1 MLQLLYPCSRFSPDR
16 CLICGGNFRDHLT
29 LWWSKNLYKPLDRIL
44 DDTYRTG
51 VRIVD
56 GKSAPASD
64 AQPPPHQ
71 KGRRR
76 QPSRKARLDATRY
89 MPRAPSQ
96 SIEYAYHWRYV
107 VEVLEKSGRS
117 SNTSGKRVRVLVP
130 RSEVGDPGT
139 DEPQH
144 PTKRRRPTARSRG
157 TPRRGSGLRRVDE
170 ERRRSGTS
178 TDMSSSSSSSSSS
191 SAMMLRDKYV
201 VRMPPATDL
210 RNTSALLVMAR
221 AFTSI
226 ALDSLLELEASDE
239 ARAASQQQRPQL

>member
-29 LWWSKNLYKPLDRIL
+29 LWWSKNLYTPLDRIL

-64 AQPPPHQ
+64 AQPPRHQ

-76 QPSRKARLDATRY
+76 QPSRKARLDATWY

-117 SNTSGKRVRVLVP
+117 SNTNGKRVRVLVP
-130 RSEVGDPGT
+130 RSEVGDPCT

-144 PTKRRRPTARSRG
+144 PTKRRRPTSRSRG
-157 TPRRGSGLRRVDE
+157 TPRRGSHVEE

-178 TDMSSSSSSSSSS
+178 TDMSPSSSSSS

-221 AFTSI
+221 AFTLI
-226 ALDSLLELEASDE
+226 ALDRLLELESSDE